1 MHAVRKICDCDGTT
15 ESITKIWDQILHLL
29 PISWVKEDMLA
40 TFQLLK
46 SVITCVPKYENLSE
60 RDEEEK
66 KSMLND
72 LAIKVSHTSQLL
84 KECQC
89 LTKDREV
96 TEEMLAILGL
106 LFLLHVSKLKE
117 QVKD

>member
-1 MHAVRKICDCDGTT
+1 M
-15 ESITKIWDQILHLL
+15 
-29 PISWVKEDMLA
+29 
-40 TFQLLK
+40 
-46 SVITCVPKYENLSE
+46 ITCVPKYENLSE

-84 KECQC
+84 KDCQC

-96 TEEMLAILGL
+96 TEEMLEILGL
-106 LFLLHVSKLKE
+106 LFFLLHVPKLKE
-117 QVKD
+117 QVEGLNFRKVTSFVIK